1 MPISPL
7 NAKDHALVAFG
18 HALRAMRKSRG
29 VSQEEIVH
37 LCAID
42 RSYLGAIE
50 RGRAELRFASSGEN
64 SCSPQHICG
73 KTDDRRRSV
82 IGNTPAIYGHR
93 PLA

>member
-29 VSQEEIVH
+29 VSQEEMVH

-42 RSYLGAIE
+42 RSYPGAIE
-50 RGRAELRFASSGEN
+50 RGEQN
-64 SCSPQHICG
+64 CG
-73 KTDDRRRSV
+73 LLHLVRIVAALNTSV
-82 IGNTPAIYGHR
+82 TKLMKDAG
-93 PLA
+93 L